1 VTGAQTKIISKRNKK
16 YLLTEIYGIYYYI
29 YRFGLFLLDK
39 NYIEREVLELG
50 NLENILL
57 SIDESLK
64 RIAGS
69 LEKIA
74 GAKNKEFD
82 IIDETDIHVLK
93 EKLSNVTH
101 ELSPNLEAQLFNRL
115 TDVYLHEEIERV
127 RSNRN
132 KKAPRRVSIK
142 LGLTLEEFFSSH
154 LNIAGLRIERSKIGG
169 LLVFYKEDIAF
180 ATLKYMTD
188 LGYCRGERFYE
199 AIEDIVSLSED
210 EFGVESDN
218 VFILVSSL
226 FNGIEKT
233 HVQQLLNQ
241 SIDSNYDFLTNRN
254 LVDTFLDKYISAIEI
269 LPQPKE
275 QIYFL
280 ASELHPNVIA
290 NDLLNEKIDND
301 TIMDHINNYRWLSS
315 ISKLI
320 ESIKER
326 S

>member
-1 VTGAQTKIISKRNKK
+1 MLKLKH
-16 YLLTEIYGIYYYI
+16 
-29 YRFGLFLLDK
+29 
-39 NYIEREVLELG
+39 LETV
-50 NLENILL
+50 LL

-74 GAKNKEFD
+74 GAKNKEFN
-82 IIDETDIHVLK
+82 IVDETGIHVLK

-101 ELSPNLEAQLFNRL
+101 ELSSNLEAQLFNRL

-142 LGLTLEEFFSSH
+142 LGLTLEEFFLSH

-169 LLVFYKEDIAF
+169 LLVFYKGDSAF

-210 EFGVESDN
+210 EFSVESDN

-241 SIDSNYDFLTNRN
+241 PIDSNYDFLTNRN

-290 NDLLNEKIDND
+290 NDLLNKEIDND
-301 TIMDHINNYRWLSS
+301 TFMDHINNYRWLSS
-315 ISKLI
+315 ISKLMKSI
-320 ESIKER
+320 EEKS
-326 S
+326 